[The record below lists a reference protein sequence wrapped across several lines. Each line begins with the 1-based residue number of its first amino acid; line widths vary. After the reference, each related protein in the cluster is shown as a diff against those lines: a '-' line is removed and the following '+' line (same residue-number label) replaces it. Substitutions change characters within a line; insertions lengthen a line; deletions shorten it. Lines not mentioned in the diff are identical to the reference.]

1 MYLAVRNRIVPIY
14 KAPANSSSIRIH
26 HFLRL
31 PSSSSSMSTQLNHS
45 AIANGMIISSR
56 VLGERRQ
63 CRRRS
68 PPFLGGI
75 QPLRRPDSGK
85 LTKSGSMRTLL
96 PSAQV
101 MSPGFQVSLW
111 GSNQTTSSGLPK
123 PQTSKSRFWLLGE
136 ISRCARVRANK
147 MGPSSLAEDFQTVSS
162 CRGTDFYTASSRS
175 ERSAT
180 KRRKRNI
187 TSSSRC

>member
-14 KAPANSSSIRIH
+14 KAPANSSSIRLH

-68 PPFLGGI
+68 PPSLGGI

-111 GSNQTTSSGLPK
+111 GSNQTTSSSLPK

-136 ISRCARVRANK
+136 ISRCARV
-147 MGPSSLAEDFQTVSS
+147 SSEQDGSLVFSLQTVPSY
-162 CRGTDFYTASSRS
+162 RGTDFYTASSRS

-187 TSSSRC
+187 TSPSRC